1 LGARE
6 SVAGWLTHR
15 QSPGLT
21 GEVGRMFPFGWIET
35 VILPGKI
42 VIFWLLNL
50 SDPFRLTKSGQ
61 NKIK

>member
-1 LGARE
+1 
-6 SVAGWLTHR
+6 LTHR

-21 GEVGRMFPFGWIET
+21 GEVGRMFPFGWIEI